1 MAHLSRACPHY
12 YSIVIMYVSGI
23 FNVKNGVTLKPGLD
37 LSRLLKMVP
46 FESLSAFSYSHSMVT
61 MAISCIIFEIK
72 RDRPKNRVFH
82 KSMHSTLSGLCRNIQ
97 GGPKNRTA
105 FEIRQLCNDYERREI
120 VTIFRIL
127 FRMKCIICVSVQL
140 NILPNLHKSSVPLK
154 LHLI

>member
-61 MAISCIIFEIK
+61 MGLSCIIFEIK
-72 RDRPKNRVFH
+72 RDRPKNRIFQ
-82 KSMHSTLSGLCRNIQ
+82 KSVHSTLPGLRRNIR
-97 GGPKNRTA
+97 GGPKNRTV
-105 FEIRQLCNDYERREI
+105 FEIRQLCND
-120 VTIFRIL
+120 
-127 FRMKCIICVSVQL
+127 
-140 NILPNLHKSSVPLK
+140 
-154 LHLI
+154 